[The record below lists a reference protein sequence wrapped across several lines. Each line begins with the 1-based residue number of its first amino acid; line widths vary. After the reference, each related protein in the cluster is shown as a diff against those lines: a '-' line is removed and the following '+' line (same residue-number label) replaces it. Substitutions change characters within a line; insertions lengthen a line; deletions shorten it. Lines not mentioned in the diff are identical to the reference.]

1 MFILAGDWLKT
12 TSILP
17 QHYLLRTYNSNSIM
31 RDREGQTRQTNRQ
44 MERKSERGAVRKRNG
59 KGGGS
64 GER

>member
-44 MERKSERGAVRKRNG
+44 MERKSE
-59 KGGGS
+59 
-64 GER
+64 